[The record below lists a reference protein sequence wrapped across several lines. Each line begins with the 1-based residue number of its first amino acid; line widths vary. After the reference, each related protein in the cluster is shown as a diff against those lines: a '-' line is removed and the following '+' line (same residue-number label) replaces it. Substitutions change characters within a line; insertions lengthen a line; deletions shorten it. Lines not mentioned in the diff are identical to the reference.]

1 MEIPNAM
8 NKIQEIRKRRQRTHR
23 QLAGQG
29 SRRPGHRKS
38 VKPGFQQDAWK
49 LIGVNVTCRIMKD
62 TGHEFNEPQM
72 EIVGEWLRNEVV
84 NGSSS
89 RTTTASPEQ

>member
-1 MEIPNAM
+1 
-8 NKIQEIRKRRQRTHR
+8 
-23 QLAGQG
+23 
-29 SRRPGHRKS
+29 
-38 VKPGFQQDAWK
+38 
-49 LIGVNVTCRIMKD
+49 MKD